1 MREGDC
7 FLIGDVGATKTLLFL
22 ARYEKGWPKVVKK
35 EQFLCK
41 NFPSLEEIIEKFLEG
56 KKNVKHAVIG
66 VPGVVEL
73 GKSSLTNLSWIV
85 DKKKIQKLLEIQ
97 TLILLND
104 LELLGYGISSLKDED
119 VATLQKGEQKKE
131 GVKIVLS
138 VGTGLGEAIVIGEKV
153 LATEGGH
160 EDFAATSDEEI
171 AFLQFMK
178 TSLSHVSY
186 ERILSGEG
194 IKNVYEFFSK
204 KRDLDPEDIFVE
216 QTPSC
221 KQAVE
226 FFLQTLGKEAG
237 NLALKTLPHGGV
249 YLSGGVLKK
258 NALVL
263 QKPEF
268 LEGFCSKGRFSDL
281 LKTFPVYLIKNDA
294 PLIHGGLKVLL
305 NNI

>member
-1 MREGDC
+1 MREGDR
-7 FLIGDVGATKTLLFL
+7 FLVADVGATKTLLFL
-22 ARYEKGWPKVVKK
+22 ARYEKGGPKLEKK
-35 EQFLCK
+35 EEYLCK
-41 NFPSLEEIIEKFLEG
+41 DFSSLEEIMNTFLE
-56 KKNVKHAVIG
+56 KEKDVNNAVIG
-66 VPGVVEL
+66 APGPVE
-73 GKSSLTNLSWIV
+73 KNRCSLTNLSWVIETKEV
-85 DKKKIQKLLEIQ
+85 KKRCCIENVMLV
-97 TLILLND
+97 ND
-104 LELLGYGISSLKDED
+104 LELLGYGISSLEDED
-119 VATLQKGEQKKE
+119 VVPLQKGEQKKD

-138 VGTGLGEAIVIGEKV
+138 VGTGLGEAIIVGEKV

-194 IKNVYEFFSK
+194 VKNVYEFFSK

-268 LEGFCSKGRFSDL
+268 LEGFCFKGRFSDL

-294 PLIHGGLKVLL
+294 PLIHGGLKALF
-305 NNI
+305 NN